1 MCRMSPASIDSRS
14 SRRIYVEVSLQF
26 ILSEAKDLRRHSDPH
41 ATWIRVASARRCH
54 RRSFGASR
62 LRINFNLRLLLTLQ
76 YLGTRYAGWQTQ
88 ANATGVQ
95 QVIERAFS
103 TMFQS
108 EIRIEGAG
116 RTDSGVH
123 ARAQKAH
130 VDVPF
135 EIPERGFLMGLND
148 LLPPDIRITDFER
161 VADDFHC
168 RFAAKTKSY
177 VYQVW
182 NGRFADVFTFETHA
196 HVAQRLDER
205 LMDEAAQSL
214 AGQHDFRAFTVAAPE
229 VSSTCRT
236 IATIGAERDGEVIR
250 IRVSADGFL
259 RYMVRR
265 IAGSL
270 IEVGRGKLDP
280 GALRRSIEP
289 AFEEAR
295 WTAPA
300 KGLILW
306 DITY

>member
-1 MCRMSPASIDSRS
+1 M
-14 SRRIYVEVSLQF
+14 
-26 ILSEAKDLRRHSDPH
+26 
-41 ATWIRVASARRCH
+41 
-54 RRSFGASR
+54 
-62 LRINFNLRLLLTLQ
+62 RLLLTLQ

-88 ANATGVQ
+88 ANATGIQ
-95 QVIERAFS
+95 QVVERALS
-103 TMFQS
+103 TLFQS
-108 EIRIEGAG
+108 ETRIEGAG

-123 ARAQKAH
+123 ARAQRAH

-135 EIPERGFLMGLND
+135 EIPERGFLMGVND
-148 LLPPDIRITDFER
+148 LLPPDIRVTDFER

-168 RFAAKTKSY
+168 RFAAKTKTY
-177 VYQVW
+177 LYQIW

-196 HVAQRLDER
+196 HVAQRLEER
-205 LMDEAAQSL
+205 LMHEAAQPL
-214 AGQHDFRAFTVAAPE
+214 VGHHDFRAFTVAAPE

-236 IATIGAERDGEVIR
+236 IAEIAVERDGEAVR

-270 IEVGRGKLDP
+270 IEIGRGKLDP

-300 KGLILW
+300 KGLILR
-306 DITY
+306 DIAY